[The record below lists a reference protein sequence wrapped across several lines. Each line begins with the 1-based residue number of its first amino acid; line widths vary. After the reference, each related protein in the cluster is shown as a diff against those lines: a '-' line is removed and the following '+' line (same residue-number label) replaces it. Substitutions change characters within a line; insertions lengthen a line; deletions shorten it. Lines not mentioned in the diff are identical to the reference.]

1 MNEGLILMAVGM
13 VVVFAALSLILTAIV
28 LMFRFLGGQETPKA
42 VESEP
47 ESREQAPAP
56 PEKHI
61 DSHLVA
67 ILTAAA
73 TAALGARVRVYRV
86 GFIGEE
92 SLRDHSWV
100 QQARSELHMS
110 HKTKNY

>member
-1 MNEGLILMAVGM
+1 MSEGLILMAVGM
-13 VVVFAALSLILTAIV
+13 VVVFAALSLILTAIM
-28 LMFRFLGGQETPKA
+28 LMFRFLGDKETPRTI
-42 VESEP
+42 ESEA
-47 ESREQAPAP
+47 EVGEEAPAP
-56 PEKHI
+56 PEKQI
-61 DSHLVA
+61 DSHLIA

-110 HKTKNY
+110 HKRKNY